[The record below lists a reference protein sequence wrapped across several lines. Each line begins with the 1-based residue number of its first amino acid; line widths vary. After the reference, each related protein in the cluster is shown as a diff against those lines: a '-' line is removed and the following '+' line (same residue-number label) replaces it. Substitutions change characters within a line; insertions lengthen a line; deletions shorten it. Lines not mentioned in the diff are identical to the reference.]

1 MLERIKNLR
10 ESFSRA
16 DKSRVFGIAYMV
28 MALLAVSLFLMFSLN
43 RVTVNDGN
51 TTQNFLTF
59 KTEAAELL
67 KIAKLDSKN
76 YKLTEFD
83 ANGKQINLSV
93 AYTFPSYVTVGDTT
107 HYVDLCKGETVADAI
122 ALAGITL
129 DEHDVVSLSLDT
141 VLNDTTYIDVT
152 DINYVTEVISQKI
165 PYTSKKVYSQK
176 LSTTKVTTKG
186 VEGQKEVTKV
196 TKLVNGV
203 VSSTEIVGENIV
215 KPAVQ
220 EVITVGTKKPAVTTS
235 SKVNCISELKPSKPI
250 ELDKNG
256 NPVNY
261 VKKVTVQ
268 ATAYTESN
276 RWHSASGVYLKPGH
290 VAINTNLYKYGTKFY
305 IKSSDGSYI
314 YGYAVAADTGG
325 FVNSRPTNFDLFFNT
340 EAECRKFGRRNI
352 EVWILE

>member
-10 ESFSRA
+10 GIFSRE

-28 MALLAVSLFLMFSLN
+28 VALLAVLLFLMFSLN

-51 TTQNFLTF
+51 TTQKFLTF
-59 KTEAAELL
+59 KTEATELL
-67 KIAKLDSKN
+67 KIAKLNSKN
-76 YKLTEFD
+76 YKVTDVD
-83 ANGKQINLSV
+83 ANGNEINLSV

-107 HYVDLCKGETVADAI
+107 HYVDVCKGETVADAI
-122 ALAGITL
+122 GLAGITL

-141 VLNDTTYIDVT
+141 VLNETTYIDVT

-165 PYTSKKVYSQK
+165 PYTSKTVYSRK
-176 LSTTKVTTKG
+176 SSTTAVTTKG
-186 VEGQKEVTKV
+186 EEGKKEITKV

-203 VSSTEIVGENIV
+203 VNTTEIVEENII

-235 SKVNCISELKPSKPI
+235 ANVNCISELTPSKPI

-256 NPVNY
+256 NPVDY
-261 VKKVTVQ
+261 VKKITVQ

-290 VAINTNLYKYGTKFY
+290 VAINTDLYEYGTKFY

-325 FVNSRPTNFDLFFNT
+325 FVNSRPNNFDLFFT
-340 EAECRKFGRRNI
+340 SESACKKFGRRNI

>member
-1 MLERIKNLR
+1 MLEKIKNLG
-10 ESFSRA
+10 A
-16 DKSRVFGIAYMV
+16 KIKHQDKTRVFGVAYIV
-28 MALLAVSLFLMFSLN
+28 VSLLAVFLFLALSLN
-43 RVTVNDGN
+43 RVTINDGK
-51 TTQNFLTF
+51 TTQSFFSF
-59 KTEAAELL
+59 KTETSDLL
-67 KIAKLDSKN
+67 KIAQLDSEN
-76 YKLTEFD
+76 YRLTKVD
-83 ANGKQINLSV
+83 TAGRNINLSV
-93 AYTFPSYVTVGDTT
+93 SYTVPSYVTVGNTT
-107 HYVDLCKGETVADAI
+107 HYVDVCVGDTVDEAI
-122 ALAGITL
+122 KLAGITL
-129 DEHDVVSLSLDT
+129 DEHDIVNLPLNT
-141 VLNDTTYIDVT
+141 VLKGTTYIDVT
-152 DINYVTEVISQKI
+152 DISFVTEVVSQKI

-176 LSTTKVTTKG
+176 LSNTAVTTKG
-186 VEGQKEVTKV
+186 VEGEKEVTKV

-203 VSSTEIVGENIV
+203 VSSTEIVGENII

-220 EVITVGTKKPAVTTS
+220 EVITVGTKNV
-235 SKVNCISELKPSKPI
+235 ISELTPSKPI

-261 VKKVTVQ
+261 VKKITVQ

-340 EAECRKFGRRNI
+340 EAECKKFGRRNI
-352 EVWILE
+352 EVWVLE

>member
-1 MLERIKNLR
+1 MLERIKNL
-10 ESFSRA
+10 A
-16 DKSRVFGIAYMV
+16 AKIKQQDNTRVFGVAYIV
-28 MALLAVSLFLMFSLN
+28 VSLLAVLLFLALSLN
-43 RVTVNDGN
+43 KVTVNDGK
-51 TTQNFLTF
+51 TTQSFFSF
-59 KTEAAELL
+59 KTEASDLL
-67 KIAKLDSKN
+67 KIAKLDSEN
-76 YKLTEFD
+76 YKLTKV
-83 ANGKQINLSV
+83 NTSGKNINLSV
-93 AYTFPSYVTVGDTT
+93 SYTVPSYVTVGNTT
-107 HYVDLCKGETVADAI
+107 HYVDNCIGETVSDAI
-122 ALAGITL
+122 KLAGITL
-129 DEHDVVSLSLDT
+129 DEHDIVNLPLNT
-141 VLNDTTYIDVT
+141 VLNGTTYIDVT
-152 DINYVTEVISQKI
+152 DISFMTEVVSQKI
-165 PYTSKKVYSQK
+165 PYTSKRVYSQK
-176 LSTTKVTTKG
+176 LANTSVTTKG
-186 VEGQKEVTKV
+186 VEGEKQVTMV

-203 VSSTEIVGENIV
+203 ASSTEIVSESIV

-220 EVITVGTKKPAVTTS
+220 EVITVGTKKV
-235 SKVNCISELKPSKPI
+235 ISELTPSSPI
-250 ELDKNG
+250 ELDANG

-352 EVWILE
+352 EVWVLE

>member
-1 MLERIKNLR
+1 MLERIKNMR
-10 ESFSRA
+10 GYFSRI
-16 DKSRVFGIAYMV
+16 DSSRVFGIAYMV
-28 MALLAVSLFLMFSLN
+28 TALLAVLLFLFFSLN
-43 RVTVNDGN
+43 RVTVNDGK
-51 TTQNFLTF
+51 TTQNFFTF

-67 KIAKLDSKN
+67 KIAKLDSQN
-76 YKLTEFD
+76 YKVTD
-83 ANGKQINLSV
+83 IDTNGKQINLSV

-107 HYVDLCKGETVADAI
+107 HYVDICKGETVADAI
-122 ALAGITL
+122 ELAGVTL
-129 DEHDVVSLSLDT
+129 DEHDIVSLSLDT

-152 DINYVTEVISQKI
+152 DINYVTEVVSQKI

-186 VEGQKEVTKV
+186 VEGEKEVTKV

-203 VSSTEIVGENIV
+203 VSSTEIVEENVIT
-215 KPAVQ
+215 PAVQ
-220 EVITVGTKKPAVTTS
+220 EVVTVGTKSV
-235 SKVNCISELKPSKPI
+235 ISELTPSKPI

-276 RWHSASGVYLKPGH
+276 RWRSASGVYLKPGH

-325 FVNSRPTNFDLFFNT
+325 FVNTRPTNFDLFFNT

-352 EVWILE
+352 EVWVLE

>member
-1 MLERIKNLR
+1 MLERIKKMR
-10 ESFSRA
+10 GYFSRT
-16 DKSRVFGIAYMV
+16 DSSRVFGIAYMAV
-28 MALLAVSLFLMFSLN
+28 ALLAVLLFLFFSLN
-43 RVTVNDGN
+43 KVTVNDGK
-51 TTQNFLTF
+51 TTQSFFTF

-76 YKLTEFD
+76 YKVTD
-83 ANGKQINLSV
+83 IDSNGKQINLSV

-107 HYVDLCKGETVADAI
+107 HYVDVCKGETVADAI

-141 VLNDTTYIDVT
+141 VLSDTTYIDVT

-165 PYTSKKVYSQK
+165 PYTSKKVYSRK
-176 LSTTKVTTKG
+176 LSSTTVTTKG
-186 VEGQKEVTKV
+186 VDGEKEVTKV

-203 VSSTEIVGENIV
+203 VSSTEIVEENIIT
-215 KPAVQ
+215 PAVN
-220 EVITVGTKKPAVTTS
+220 EVITVGTKPAVATDS
-235 SKVNCISELKPSKPI
+235 SKVNTISELSPSKPI

-261 VKKVTVQ
+261 VKKITVQ

-276 RWHSASGVYLKPGH
+276 RWHSASGMYLKPGC
-290 VAINTNLYKYGTKFY
+290 VAINTNLYEYGTKFY

-325 FVNSRPTNFDLFFNT
+325 FVSSRPTNFDLFFNT
-340 EAECRKFGRRNI
+340 EAECKKFGRRNI

>member
-1 MLERIKNLR
+1 MIEKIKRSR
-10 ESFSRA
+10 ENYSQGDVSRA
-16 DKSRVFGIAYMV
+16 FGIGYLFV
-28 MALLAVSLFLMFSLN
+28 ALLAVILFLIFTLN
-43 RVTVNDGN
+43 TVTVTDGN
-51 TTQNFLTF
+51 STQSFFTF
-59 KTEAAELL
+59 KTEAADVL
-67 KIAKLDSKN
+67 KIAKLDSQNFKITNFNKEGKN
-76 YKLTEFD
+76 ID
-83 ANGKQINLSV
+83 ISV

-107 HYVDLCKGETVADAI
+107 HYVDVCPGETVEDAI
-122 ALAGITL
+122 SLAGIKL

-141 VLNDTTYIDVT
+141 VLNDTTYIDIT
-152 DINYVTEVISQKI
+152 DINYVTEVVSETI
-165 PYTSKKVYSQK
+165 PYTSKTVYSHK

-186 VEGQKEVTKV
+186 VDGKKEVTKV

-203 VSSTEIVGENIV
+203 VANTEIVTVNV
-215 KPAVQ
+215 VQPAVQ
-220 EVITVGTKKPAVTTS
+220 EIVTVGTKAAAVTNS
-235 SKVNCISELKPSKPI
+235 SKVNTISELKPASPI

-261 VKKVTVQ
+261 VKKITVQ

-290 VAINTNLYKYGTKFY
+290 VAINTNLYAYGTKFY

-325 FVNSRPTNFDLFFNT
+325 FVSTRPTNFDLFFNT
-340 EAECRKFGRRNI
+340 EAECKKFGRRNI